1 MSEKLQNTLEERVS
15 GACLI
20 SDTGARLEMEE
31 RHAEEVDACDGW
43 VRCRSSLIP
52 DAVADVGVREALM
65 VAEESWAEQIRDA
78 DTLCFTTL
86 TLGTDKGKLD
96 LVVEEDDSGFDK

>member
-1 MSEKLQNTLEERVS
+1 
-15 GACLI
+15 
-20 SDTGARLEMEE
+20 MEE

-78 DTLCFTTL
+78 DTLCFTIPV
-86 TLGTDKGKLD
+86 LGTDKGKLD
-96 LVVEEDDSGFDK
+96 PAEEEHGCDVDK